1 MNINIDEILNRA
13 CARALPRIKKIIE
26 ENIKKEKAKKK
37 YLKRVKNSK
46 K

>member
-13 CARALPRIKKIIE
+13 CANALPKIKEIVE
-26 ENIKKEKAKKK
+26 ENIRKEKAKKK